1 MSLETSLEAWI
12 EAQLLEFLLCPLSP
26 SLSLFHTH
34 THTHTHTATPRG
46 KPDSKAS
53 WTPFEVFLC
62 ILPKAYI
69 FAVKAIVFGP
79 VAQHTRWLTPEF
91 LDDTRAVNRTIYWR
105 MVLFYHL
112 ISWAKAP
119 KAILTAVTSLITC
132 LVWSGWGCWCQHVGA
147 PDSQHSP
154 SAARA
159 SQFSWNPLSW
169 MHKQRAAVGSTR
181 PLEMQALVHWDSQ
194 SLPPGALGLPVAEST
209 NSNPW

>member
-91 LDDTRAVNRTIYWR
+91 LDDTRAVNRTIY
-105 MVLFYHL
+105 
-112 ISWAKAP
+112 
-119 KAILTAVTSLITC
+119 
-132 LVWSGWGCWCQHVGA
+132 
-147 PDSQHSP
+147 
-154 SAARA
+154 
-159 SQFSWNPLSW
+159 
-169 MHKQRAAVGSTR
+169 
-181 PLEMQALVHWDSQ
+181 
-194 SLPPGALGLPVAEST
+194 
-209 NSNPW
+209 